1 MSKQLTIKVTDKQYD
16 YFKRIATEDNRKLND
31 LVRLIFCTGC
41 HFHWSESHFSIKK
54 RDDEY
59 TPEEQDQIVKNS
71 KIEKKLE
78 QEEKRVWNLTSE
90 ERKELG
96 YVGVEDYYHGGGGY
110 HDENNFN
117 YVLAEQLRKPLIDQ
131 EEN

>member
-1 MSKQLTIKVTDKQYD
+1 MITTGFGIGMFIYGMTCILIGAIIAYYIINKVQK
-16 YFKRIATEDNRKLND
+16 TE
-31 LVRLIFCTGC
+31 
-41 HFHWSESHFSIKK
+41 E
-54 RDDEY
+54 
-59 TPEEQDQIVKNS
+59 
-71 KIEKKLE
+71 KLE

>member
-1 MSKQLTIKVTDKQYD
+1 MSKKLTIEVTDKQYD
-16 YFKRIATEDNRKLND
+16 YFKRIANAVDRKLDD
-31 LVRLIFCTGC
+31 LVRLIFIEGII
-41 HFHWSESHFSIKK
+41 FKWGEDSYSFKK
-54 RDDEY
+54 EDDEY

-96 YVGVEDYYHGGGGY
+96 YVGGEDYYHGGGGY